1 MSEIENAERPYP
13 RHDRYRGQK
22 LDVCHRRSC
31 QLVPLI
37 GRCVTLEPLD
47 VKTLATNVEKRDRL
61 RQNYGIFLLISA

>member
-1 MSEIENAERPYP
+1 MPSVRI
-13 RHDRYRGQK
+13 HDTTAIGGK
-22 LDVCHRRSC
+22 SWTSAIA
-31 QLVPLI
+31 LVPTRTALI